1 LRPLLCRDLPQ
12 EPSLDY
18 AALTGRRFRAPP
30 LAIQESGL
38 RYVETVRGGY
48 KGRTKLGASPLGT
61 RSVGVGPHT
70 IFSIRLAAHVA
81 ASDAI
86 MATAEIRIV
95 LTASKDVGEGGAV
108 FRNPETGEALPD
120 SVAYSLCVFCVAKL
134 APLFVADSSV
144 STAFGFAFSVVFH
157 SPACKCGFV
166 AR

>member
-1 LRPLLCRDLPQ
+1 M
-12 EPSLDY
+12 DY
-18 AALTGRRFRAPP
+18 AVLGGRRFRAPP
-30 LAIQESGL
+30 PAIPESSI

-61 RSVGVGPHT
+61 RSVGVGAIT
-70 IFSIRLAAHVA
+70 VFSSRLAAHVA

-86 MATAEIRIV
+86 MATDEIRIV

-108 FRNPETGEALPD
+108 FRDPETGDALPE
-120 SVAYSLCVFCVAKL
+120 SVAYGLCVFCVAKL
-134 APLFVADSSV
+134 APLFVVDSNIS
-144 STAFGFAFSVVFH
+144 SAFGLAFSVVFH